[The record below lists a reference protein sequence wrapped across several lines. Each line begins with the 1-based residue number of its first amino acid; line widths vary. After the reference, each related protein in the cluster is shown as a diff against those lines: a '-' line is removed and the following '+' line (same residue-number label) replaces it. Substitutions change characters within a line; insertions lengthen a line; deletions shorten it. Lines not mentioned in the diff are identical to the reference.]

1 MGSQIEDSVNQ
12 GQEAH
17 GDFLE
22 EVPLELALK
31 DEEGFTKYQD
41 RRNSL

>member
-1 MGSQIEDSVNQ
+1 MVSGSQIEDDVSQ

-17 GDFLE
+17 GGFLE

-31 DEEGFTKYQD
+31 DE
-41 RRNSL
+41 